1 MEELDVRIS
10 TLEPMRVVSFHAIGP
25 SPELD
30 AAAKLLTWA
39 KPKGYLDNRK
49 KHRIFGF
56 NSPNPSVG
64 SPNYG
69 YEFWIQIESDTE
81 VEKEVMVIDFEGGLY
96 AITRSYGI
104 ENITATWMKL
114 AEWVENNSKYRY
126 GIQQML
132 EEHVGPFPFEV
143 SEDFILDLYCS
154 IEE

>member
-1 MEELDVRIS
+1 MN
-10 TLEPMRVVSFHAIGP
+10 
-25 SPELD
+25 
-30 AAAKLLTWA
+30 WA
-39 KPKGYLDNRK
+39 KPKGYLDEPE

-56 NSPNPSVG
+56 NNPNPSVG

-69 YEFWIQIESDTE
+69 YEFWIQIGQDAD
-81 VEKEVMVIDFEGGLY
+81 VEADVNIKEFDGGKY

-114 AEWVENNSKYRY
+114 AEWVENNSKYRF
-126 GIQQML
+126 GTQEML

-143 SEDFILDLYCS
+143 SEDFVLDLYCS

>member
-1 MEELDVRIS
+1 MYELDVRIS
-10 TLEPMRVVSFHAIGP
+10 TLEPMRVASFHAFGS

-30 AAAKLLTWA
+30 AAAKLVAWA
-39 KPKGYLDNRK
+39 KPKGYQDDPE

-56 NSPNPSVG
+56 NNPNPSVG

-69 YEFWIQIESDTE
+69 YEFWIQIESDAE
-81 VEKEVMVIDFEGGLY
+81 IEEDISVKEFEGGLY

-126 GIQQML
+126 GTQQML
-132 EEHVGPFPFEV
+132 EEHVGPFPFDV
-143 SEDFILDLYCS
+143 SEDFNLDLYCS
-154 IEE
+154 IQE